1 MRLSFL
7 SKNFFKFIS
16 LSGFFCLVLLEINLI
31 NKKVLANSKPFATA
45 QDVYLY
51 KQMGASYLCKAI
63 SDKIGL
69 DFEKAFVISTVT
81 FAEVVLSK
89 HGGVFEAADK
99 EKLSN
104 ERLIFIGELEILSS
118 ALKICP
124 KIIPT
129 DVKKQFEETVKN
141 LKKQETNINK
151 KSR

>member
-1 MRLSFL
+1 MSLNML
-7 SKNFFKFIS
+7 SKRFLKIIT
-16 LSGFFCLVLLEINLI
+16 LSGFICLVLLEINPI
-31 NKKVLANSKPFATA
+31 NKKLFANTKPFAKA
-45 QDVYLY
+45 EDVFLY

-69 DFEKAFVISTVT
+69 NFEKAFAISTIT

-89 HGGVFEAADK
+89 HGGVFEAANK

-129 DVKKQFEETVKN
+129 DVKKQYEETVN
-141 LKKQETNINK
+141 SLKKQERNINK